1 MRAEFEFLCNSH
13 RACPR
18 VKAELKRMGFKDVRD
33 TQKYSPLDIVAS
45 MRLKS
50 EEQKNEVIKK
60 VRKKFQED
68 IHAIQITTRR

>member
-1 MRAEFEFLCNSH
+1 
-13 RACPR
+13 
-18 VKAELKRMGFKDVRD
+18 MGFKDVRD

-45 MRLKS
+45 MKLKS